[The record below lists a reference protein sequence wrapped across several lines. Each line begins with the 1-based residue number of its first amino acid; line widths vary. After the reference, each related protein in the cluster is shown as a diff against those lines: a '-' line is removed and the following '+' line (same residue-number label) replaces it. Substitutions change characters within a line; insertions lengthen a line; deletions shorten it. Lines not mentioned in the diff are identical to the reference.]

1 MKYALVTGSTKGIGL
16 SIGEGLLAIGYYVF
30 FNHPPDDK
38 CFDEFNRKL
47 SNKYPNRFS
56 LIEADL
62 SDIKHV
68 QKLFT
73 EVSNITSQID
83 LIVFN
88 AGITD
93 RSPFHEITY
102 ESWMKIQNIFVNVP
116 VFILQKFNALLQKKS
131 NIIFIGS
138 VLGNL
143 AHSTSLSYGVSKSG
157 VHALVENLVKFF
169 AEKKIRVNGVAP
181 GFIDTQWQLQKQAE
195 IRTRIENKIAL
206 KKFGSPDNVRDLV
219 LHIINNEY
227 INGSV
232 LKIDGGYCFE

>member
-16 SIGEGLLAIGYYVF
+16 SIGEGLLALGYYVF
-30 FNHPPDDK
+30 FNHPQEDK
-38 CFDEFNRKL
+38 DFDEFDQKL
-47 SNKYPNRFS
+47 SNNYPNRFL

-62 SDIKHV
+62 SNIKHV
-68 QKLFT
+68 EKVFT

-93 RSPFHEITY
+93 RSPFQEITY
-102 ESWMKIQNIFVNVP
+102 DSWMKIQNIFVNVP
-116 VFILQKFNALLQKKS
+116 VFILQKFYALLQEKS

-143 AHSTSLSYGVSKSG
+143 PHSTSLSYGVSKSG

-169 AEKKIRVNGVAP
+169 ADKKIRVNGVAP
-181 GFIDTQWQLQKQAE
+181 GFIDTQWQLQKQPE
-195 IRTRIENKIAL
+195 IRKRIENKIAL
-206 KKFGSPDNVRDLV
+206 KNSVHQINVRDLV

-227 INGSV
+227 INGSI

>member
-16 SIGEGLLAIGYYVF
+16 SIGEGLLALGYYVF
-30 FNHPPDDK
+30 FNHPKDDK
-38 CFDEFNRKL
+38 DFDEFNQKL
-47 SNKYPNRFS
+47 SNNYPNRFL

-62 SDIKHV
+62 SNINHV
-68 QKLFT
+68 QKVYT
-73 EVSNITSQID
+73 EVSNITSRID

-93 RSPFHEITY
+93 RSPFQEITY

-116 VFILQKFNALLQKKS
+116 VFILQKFYALLQEKS
-131 NIIFIGS
+131 NVIFIGS
-138 VLGNL
+138 VLGNI

-169 AEKKIRVNGVAP
+169 SDKKIRINGVAP
-181 GFIDTQWQLQKQAE
+181 GFIDTQWQLKKQAD
-195 IRTRIENKIAL
+195 IRARIENKIAL
-206 KKFGSPDNVRDLV
+206 KKFGSPDDVRDLV